1 MNKWSCSGMEY
12 KQLKLSLKTA
22 YQSILGYIPNTYP
35 FHPCIFFFRMDKIH
49 VFIYPVQISHNV
61 SRLFLS
67 IFHPAQPATAKKT
80 MGTPPV
86 VGMEKTTKLHPAE
99 SAARVEGF
107 GLMRCRSTGFSQ
119 HLKSV
124 KRLGEDFGRW
134 MIMGFSW
141 ILIGEDW
148 WGIYWELHGLMIW
161 WDSMGHDVIVNQWVL
176 LQGLQQTSPVFQV
189 YTCLYLLDCPG
200 CNML

>member
-1 MNKWSCSGMEY
+1 MHFFFQDG
-12 KQLKLSLKTA
+12 QD
-22 YQSILGYIPNTYP
+22 
-35 FHPCIFFFRMDKIH
+35 PCIHFPSSNLPQCFEIVFVYLSPGTACHSQENHGDSPRGRDGKDHKTSSSRKRRSSRRFRPNEVQKH
-49 VFIYPVQISHNV
+49 RVF
-61 SRLFLS
+61 
-67 IFHPAQPATAKKT
+67 
-80 MGTPPV
+80 
-86 VGMEKTTKLHPAE
+86 
-99 SAARVEGF
+99 
-107 GLMRCRSTGFSQ
+107 Q